1 MKKLDILATLL
12 VIYALSLFFVLLQS
26 QLDVSNIVVMLV
38 ILPLSYFVAMYMYL
52 GIRELKHDSKQI
64 MAVFKERLAI
74 KEKQINSQTLII
86 KSLHEKIDELT
97 VIKKEL
103 PFTDIVPYVN
113 MEVGVFYGNG
123 YIETYITKI
132 LDEKVTK
139 YKCYKCGN
147 RKYLLGELEL
157 LV

>member
-113 MEVGVFYGNG
+113 QDVGVFYGNG

>member
-1 MKKLDILATLL
+1 MSKLNLIATIIVCYILALAI
-12 VIYALSLFFVLLQS
+12 VISIMYIQFDEIYLTFIILP
-26 QLDVSNIVVMLV
+26 
-38 ILPLSYFVAMYMYL
+38 LPLSYTFYL
-52 GIRELKHDSKQI
+52 IVGTKELKHDSRQI
-64 MAVFKERLAI
+64 QAVFKERLGI

-113 MEVGVFYGNG
+113 QDVGVFYGNG

-147 RKYLLGELEL
+147 RKYLKGELEL

>member
-1 MKKLDILATLL
+1 
-12 VIYALSLFFVLLQS
+12 VLLQS

-52 GIRELKHDSKQI
+52 GIRELKHDSRQI
-64 MAVFKERLAI
+64 MSVFKERLAI
-74 KEKQINSQTLII
+74 KETQIRQHQIII

-97 VIKKEL
+97 VIKREL

-139 YKCYKCGN
+139 YRCYKCGN